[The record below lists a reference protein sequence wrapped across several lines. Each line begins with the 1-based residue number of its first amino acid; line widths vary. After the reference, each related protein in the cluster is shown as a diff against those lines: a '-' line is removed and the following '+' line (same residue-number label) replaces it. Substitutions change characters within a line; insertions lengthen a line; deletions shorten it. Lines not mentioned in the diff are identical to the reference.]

1 MSTQAMYECAVCYED
16 EIQQEKVEHVN
27 DSLVCHTCISKQF
40 RAALR
45 NENDY
50 PARLGTVKLSFSDY
64 HHVLEPE
71 FWVAYAKKEIEYDCP
86 PLMRVYSFE
95 AGHACDMNS
104 RQTVVS
110 EEQALAA
117 TGLIR
122 GQDCQLCPNE
132 LCLRLIQMET
142 EGCGFVVCTCGEG
155 LCFFCG
161 ITWNERT
168 QHECHGPSRA
178 TEQAVGNDSLE
189 QSRASRADSG
199 IPPDQHFD
207 DNPAVIESR
216 ALLQPIVRIRHAM
229 ERDIRRLFPSGVP
242 RMLRTFTTPPGHEG
256 EVRVHLRGA
265 TIRDYFT
272 HSMETLI
279 LEHSEDSLIRR
290 ISALSLILE
299 RIDWLVLDLDDNLD
313 QWESQRRREEYAATI
328 SDLRHMV
335 ETMGLGDEEGRDLFS
350 AFFQTVDELPIVE
363 AE

>member
-1 MSTQAMYECAVCYED
+1 MSTHAMYECAVCYED
-16 EIQQEKVEHVN
+16 EIQQERVEHVN

-50 PARLGTVKLSFSDY
+50 PARLGTVKLSFSDC
-64 HHVLEPE
+64 HHVLVPE

-86 PLMRVYSFE
+86 PLMQKCNAFV
-95 AGHACDMNS
+95 D
-104 RQTVVS
+104 
-110 EEQALAA
+110 AL
-117 TGLIR
+117 
-122 GQDCQLCPNE
+122 
-132 LCLRLIQMET
+132 
-142 EGCGFVVCTCGEG
+142 
-155 LCFFCG
+155 
-161 ITWNERT
+161 
-168 QHECHGPSRA
+168 HECHGPSRA

-216 ALLQPIVRIRHAM
+216 A
-229 ERDIRRLFPSGVP
+229 F
-242 RMLRTFTTPPGHEG
+242 
-256 EVRVHLRGA
+256 
-265 TIRDYFT
+265 
-272 HSMETLI
+272 
-279 LEHSEDSLIRR
+279 LIRR

-350 AFFQTVDELPIVE
+350 AFFQTADELPIVE